1 MFAFSIVVVMC
12 VSAPAAFALY
22 YGPSVT
28 VPVAISPGAN
38 INIDLATVASS
49 TFVAPPS
56 GSNPPC
62 TTGLCAYP
70 LQSCTNPSAFY
81 VAIHEITVND
91 PNGNQY
97 MLGSATTSGIYWPA
111 NQGGGDSNGGP
122 KTTPGHAN
130 ELNITASQSDVL
142 IFGTGATG
150 PSGASFASEDYH
162 PGAPF
167 TAVADTA
174 GPYYWWTVAGN
185 SYGSN
190 LRLDQH
196 LGITPTANHGI
207 YTLDVEG
214 VAVCGTKT
222 TAVKYVLFF
231 DAPITVVTPEFGA
244 SIVAV
249 TGVAFGLLML
259 VRRSALGKR
268 ATALPTNN

>member
-1 MFAFSIVVVMC
+1 MC
-12 VSAPAAFALY
+12 LSAPAAFALY

-62 TTGLCAYP
+62 TSGLCAYP

-81 VAIHEITVND
+81 VSIHEITVTD

-97 MLGSATTSGIYWPA
+97 MLGSATTSGVYWPA
-111 NQGGGDSNGGP
+111 NQGGGGSNSGP
-122 KTTPGHAN
+122 AKGQAK
-130 ELNITASQSDVL
+130 ELNITVTQSDTL
-142 IFGTGATG
+142 TFGTGATG

-162 PGAPF
+162 PVAPF

-196 LGITPTANHGI
+196 SSITPTVTHGV

-214 VAVCGTKT
+214 VAVCGKTT
-222 TAVKYVLFF
+222 TAVKYIVFF

-249 TGVAFGLLML
+249 AGAAFALMML

-268 ATALPTNN
+268 ATALPTSN